1 MTEKGLALSI
11 TKPLVADAHT
21 PGPQTVTGDVL
32 NMDGEFYIVKDMT
45 GKEIRLHVDKTTE
58 LEGSFKAGDQIEAR
72 ATEKDHA
79 LSIKHAQPPKM

>member
-1 MTEKGLALSI
+1 MA
-11 TKPLVADAHT
+11 
-21 PGPQTVTGDVL
+21 
-32 NMDGEFYIVKDMT
+32 

-79 LSIKHAQPPKM
+79 LSIKHAQPPKL